1 MVASYQAAMGMVRI
15 AVEDTGPGVPKQ
27 HRGLLFSKYGQIA
40 VRQGTGL
47 GLCLALVNMLYFYS
61 LHKNLPLFTLTNIF
75 RACAR
80 L

>member
-1 MVASYQAAMGMVRI
+1 MRVVASYQATTGMVRI

-47 GLCLALVNMLYFYS
+47 GLCLALVAFVIYCCCNYY
-61 LHKNLPLFTLTNIF
+61 
-75 RACAR
+75 
-80 L
+80 